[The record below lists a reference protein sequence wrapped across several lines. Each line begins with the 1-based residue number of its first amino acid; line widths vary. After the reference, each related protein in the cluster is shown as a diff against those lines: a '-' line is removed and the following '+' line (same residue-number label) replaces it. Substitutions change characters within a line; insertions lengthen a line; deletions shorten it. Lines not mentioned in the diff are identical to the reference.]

1 MITDT
6 LSANNTTLSSFAATL
21 VGNKKNVVQKRASE
35 IEKLSKRRESMD
47 PRAEQQQQQQQQ
59 QQQIKL
65 TSVKRLFPGVGTTNS
80 RSGSMLDEINSV
92 VPGTDAPSSSGASRP
107 RGKSSQSITAIKE
120 DEEEDEE
127 DD

>member
-21 VGNKKNVVQKRASE
+21 VGNKKIVVQKRASE
-35 IEKLSKRRESMD
+35 IEKLSKRRESID
-47 PRAEQQQQQQQQ
+47 PRAEQQQQQQ

-65 TSVKRLFPGVGTTNS
+65 TSVKRLFPGVGATNS
-80 RSGSMLDEINSV
+80 RSGSLLDEINSV

>member
-21 VGNKKNVVQKRASE
+21 VGNKKIVVQKRASE
-35 IEKLSKRRESMD
+35 IEKLSKRRESID
-47 PRAEQQQQQQQQ
+47 PRAEQQQQQ

-80 RSGSMLDEINSV
+80 RSG
-92 VPGTDAPSSSGASRP
+92 
-107 RGKSSQSITAIKE
+107 
-120 DEEEDEE
+120 
-127 DD
+127 

>member
-21 VGNKKNVVQKRASE
+21 VGNKKIVVQKRASE
-35 IEKLSKRRESMD
+35 IEKLSKRRESID
-47 PRAEQQQQQQQQ
+47 PRAEQQQQQQQ

-65 TSVKRLFPGVGTTNS
+65 TSVKRLFPGVGATNS
-80 RSGSMLDEINSV
+80 RSGSLLDEINSV